1 MDARVMEHSD
11 AAVAAGNAGGGMGVC
26 MVDNTAAAAAADAAA
41 AAWQKRKEEVAA
53 ALDARG
59 CSLQTLLDN
68 KDKQL
73 ARSHRHS
80 LYSL

>member
-1 MDARVMEHSD
+1 VFAWWITRRP
-11 AAVAAGNAGGGMGVC
+11 AAL
-26 MVDNTAAAAAADAAA
+26 AAAASAA

-59 CSLQTLLDN
+59 CSLQTLLD

-80 LYSL
+80 VYSLY

>member
-1 MDARVMEHSD
+1 MEHSD
-11 AAVAAGNAGGGMGVC
+11 AVVAPGNAGGGMGVG
-26 MVDNTAAAAAADAAA
+26 MVDNAAAAAAAAA
-41 AAWQKRKEEVAA
+41 AEAREKKRKEEVAA

-73 ARSHRHS
+73 ARSHRYL
-80 LYSL
+80 LYSLY